1 MSTSFESIPGV
12 TISARKALNTAGFKD
27 LESLAGTNYEEVAGI
42 PGIGARTLE
51 RLQAALVEK
60 RMSFGGEVPEAEQR
74 TATWTTLDSAAPE
87 TTETLKSPEHFIQN
101 LDSPRRITHG
111 QLLLEIF
118 NRGTGQKPYVAGSS
132 IVGYG
137 RVHYRY
143 ATGREGITIR
153 VGFSPRKAK
162 ISLYGLTSAPASQ
175 ELLKKLGKHSVGV
188 SCLYLNKPEDV
199 DLEVLEEMI
208 RISWEAEPGE
218 C

>member
-12 TISARKALNTAGFKD
+12 TISARRALSAAGFKD
-27 LESLAGTNYEEVAGI
+27 LESLAGTNYEEVAGL

-51 RLQAALVEK
+51 RLQAALVDK
-60 RMSFGGEVPEAEQR
+60 GMSFSGEIPETEQR
-74 TATWTTLDSAAPE
+74 TATWTTLDSAASE
-87 TTETLKSPEHFIQN
+87 TTETTESPEHFIQN
-101 LDSPRRITHG
+101 LDSPRRVTHG

-118 NRGTGQKPYVAGSS
+118 NRATGQKPFVAGSS

-162 ISLYGLTSAPASQ
+162 I
-175 ELLKKLGKHSVGV
+175 
-188 SCLYLNKPEDV
+188 
-199 DLEVLEEMI
+199 
-208 RISWEAEPGE
+208 
-218 C
+218 

>member
-12 TISARKALNTAGFKD
+12 TISARRALSAAGFKD
-27 LESLAGTNYEEVAGI
+27 LESLAGTNYEEVAGL

-51 RLQAALVEK
+51 RLQAALVDK
-60 RMSFGGEVPEAEQR
+60 GMSFSSEIPETEQR
-74 TATWTTLDSAAPE
+74 TATWTTLDSAAPV
-87 TTETLKSPEHFIQN
+87 TTEAAESPEYFIQN
-101 LDSPRRITHG
+101 LDSPRRAAHS

-118 NRGTGQKPYVAGSS
+118 NRATGQKPYVAGSS

-162 ISLYGLTSAPASQ
+162 ISLYGLTSAPASR

-188 SCLYLNKPEDV
+188 SCLYINKPEDV

>member
-12 TISARKALNTAGFKD
+12 TISARRALSAAGFKD
-27 LESLAGTNYEEVAGI
+27 LESLAGTNYEEVAGL

-60 RMSFGGEVPEAEQR
+60 GMSFSGEIPETEQC

-87 TTETLKSPEHFIQN
+87 TTETSESPEHFIQN
-101 LDSPRRITHG
+101 LDSPRRITHS

-118 NRGTGQKPYVAGSS
+118 NRATGQKPYVAGSS

-162 ISLYGLTSAPASQ
+162 ISLYGLTSAPASR

-188 SCLYLNKPEDV
+188 SCLYINKPEDV

-208 RISWEAEPGE
+208 RISWEVEPGE

>member
-12 TISARKALNTAGFKD
+12 TISARKALSTAGFKD
-27 LESLAGTNYEEVAGI
+27 LESLAGINYEEVAGL

-51 RLQAALVEK
+51 RLQAALME
-60 RMSFGGEVPEAEQR
+60 RGMSFGGEVPEAEQR

-87 TTETLKSPEHFIQN
+87 ATETSESPKHFIQN

-118 NRGTGQKPYVAGSS
+118 NRATGQKPFVAGSS

-153 VGFSPRKAK
+153 VG
-162 ISLYGLTSAPASQ
+162 L
-175 ELLKKLGKHSVGV
+175 V
-188 SCLYLNKPEDV
+188 PERQRFHFMD
-199 DLEVLEEMI
+199 
-208 RISWEAEPGE
+208 
-218 C
+218 